1 MHTKDNSETGLE
13 LNMWIKAIDEIIKN
27 KAQLSPLKSFEGNYP
42 NFNEDQIKI
51 KNQVGNFL
59 KVWDELSNF

>member
-27 KAQLSPLKSFEGNYP
+27 KAQLSPLKSF
-42 NFNEDQIKI
+42 
-51 KNQVGNFL
+51 
-59 KVWDELSNF
+59 